1 MSAHDCGCGSAH
13 CGCCEGVATSTP
25 VALDNRRGL
34 PALSYRVG
42 THGRFLAS
50 MKARLPSMEVEVPG
64 DGHQAARSLR
74 PLQPLTTRDPADP
87 AIALLD
93 GWATVSDVLSF
104 YQERIANEG
113 YLRTAGERRSL
124 VELARLVG
132 YAPRPGVSSGVFL
145 SYTVD
150 DNQAEP
156 VELPV
161 GTRAQSIPGPGEL
174 PQSFETD
181 EALQARREW
190 NDLQIRRERPQRIEL
205 VNVLALLGIHAVGV
219 DTGVLPGDLLLFQFG
234 ASATAVHVARR
245 VIAVEP
251 DFAGQRTALRLQ
263 PLPPLEPQAQALLQ
277 ILQNKLAFIQ
287 DKRAI
292 ENCEQLLN
300 ALLLSAPRPTLSKWA
315 DWLKSG
321 VDDADA
327 ILAIAVFGDAVS
339 ELKPPSTGAPSGG
352 PDGAVKQ
359 LLRPP
364 ELQAANTLRLSRE
377 LDETFR
383 VYADVQPQLITEFAP
398 RLKDSYYDAWRGSS
412 PEQATP
418 SLTAVYVLGAGETL
432 FGAGSSKPMPG
443 TTGNNT
449 IPPVESWADWLY
461 EDDESDSN
469 AFLGKADPLLA
480 AGDRILVTR
489 PALDE
494 HKLPRYQVLTIATVR
509 TGPRSAYAL
518 SSETTAVEFVFEPPE
533 TGWRDVAHEKG
544 NYPIDELRKTWLHP
558 QRRKLEMAQEPI
570 VGDVSGKELELGPL
584 HEQLKSGRWVVVEGE
599 RSDIPGVRGV
609 HESELLMVA
618 GLVHGSDDTLPGD
631 RPHTTLR
638 LATKMAY
645 TYYRDGLRIHA
656 NVVPASHGESR
667 KEVLGSSDARR
678 PLQRFALRQPPLTW
692 RPAPTAA
699 GATSTLKVLVNEV
712 EWQETDSLA
721 GLAPDARAYVTVT
734 GDDGVTSVVFGDG
747 VNGLRP
753 PSGFENLRAEYRT
766 GIGKAGNVR
775 DGQVSLLISRPLG
788 IKDVINPLRASGGAD
803 RESIGLIRENAPRS
817 LMALDRLVSL
827 SDYADF
833 TRMFAGIA
841 KAVARRVSDGVREV
855 VHITVA
861 GVDDMP
867 LDPNSDLHRNLMQ
880 ALRELGDPALSVQ
893 VAMRERIAL
902 VLQARLRLLPGHRW
916 EPVAIAV
923 RERLLE
929 RFGFDQ
935 RALAQP
941 ALLCEIVAAMQSVRG
956 VDWVDVDS
964 FGGIP
969 ETVFDPN
976 AELDEQEQPIP
987 GRRLVRQDEITT
999 IVRKIIY
1006 GEIGS
1011 GLVNGN
1017 NGSDG
1022 SDGAPV
1028 PIQPPA
1034 RVEAGPAEPEGDTIR
1049 PARLACFVPGVPDT
1063 LILNPVP

>member
-1 MSAHDCGCGSAH
+1 MSAHDCGCGSAR
-13 CGCCEGVATSTP
+13 CGCCEGVAASTP

-34 PALSYRVG
+34 PALAYRVG

-64 DGHQAARSLR
+64 DGRQAARSLR

-132 YAPRPGVSSGVFL
+132 YAPRAGVSSSVFL

-150 DNQAEP
+150 DNQAGP

-205 VNVLALLGIHAVGV
+205 ANVLALDSIHAVGV
-219 DTGVLPGDLLLFQFG
+219 DTGVLPGDLLLLQFG

-245 VIAVEP
+245 VVAVEP
-251 DFAGQRTALRLQ
+251 DFAGQRTRLRLQ
-263 PLPPLEPQAQALLQ
+263 PLPPLQDQAHPLLQ
-277 ILQNKLAFIQ
+277 ILQNKLAFTQ
-287 DKRAI
+287 DDRAI
-292 ENCEQLLN
+292 ENCAQLLN
-300 ALLLSAPRPTLSKWA
+300 ALRLGAPRPPMDEWA
-315 DWLKSG
+315 GLLNGG
-321 VDDADA
+321 VENGNAMQAIDAFGEA
-327 ILAIAVFGDAVS
+327 LA
-339 ELKPPSTGAPSGG
+339 ELGLPGASAPNGG
-352 PDGAVKQ
+352 PDDAVEH
-359 LLRPP
+359 LLAPRR
-364 ELQAANTLRLSRE
+364 LQAANTLRLPRK
-377 LDETFR
+377 LDETFS
-383 VYADVQPQLITEFAP
+383 YDADVQPQLITDFAP
-398 RLKDSYYDAWRGSS
+398 TLKDSYYAAWRGSS

-418 SLTAVYVLGAGETL
+418 SLTAVHVLGAGETL

-443 TTGNNT
+443 TTNNT
-449 IPPVESWADWLY
+449 IPPVESWADWVY

-480 AGDRILVTR
+480 IGDRVLVVR
-489 PALDE
+489 PP
-494 HKLPRYQVLTIATVR
+494 LPTELLARYQVMHVASAH
-509 TGPRSAYAL
+509 TGPRSAYGL
-518 SSETTAVEFVFEPPE
+518 SQESTRIEFGAEGE
-533 TGWRDVAHEKG
+533 HSAWRDVADG
-544 NYPIDELRKTWLHP
+544 QTRRRIDELRQTWLHP
-558 QRRKLEMAQEPI
+558 QRRRLEMAAEPI
-570 VGDVSGKELELGPL
+570 LDDVSGSRLELGPL

-609 HESELLMVA
+609 RVSELMMIA
-618 GLVHGSDDTLPGD
+618 GLEHGSDFWRPGD

-638 LATKMAY
+638 LATPLAY
-645 TYYRDGLRIHA
+645 VYYRDGLRIHA
-656 NVVPASHGESR
+656 NVVAASHGETR

-699 GATSTLKVLVNEV
+699 GAASTLKVLVNEV

-721 GLAPDARAYVTVT
+721 GLGPDARAYVTVT

-753 PSGFENLRAEYRT
+753 PSGFENLRAEYRN
-766 GIGKAGNVR
+766 GIGKGGNVR
-775 DGQVSLLISRPLG
+775 AGQISLLISRPLG
-788 IKDVINPLRASGGAD
+788 IKEVINPLHASGGAD

-841 KAVARRVSDGVREV
+841 KAVAARLSDGVREV

-867 LDPNSDLHRNLMQ
+867 LDPNSDLYRNLMQ

-916 EPVAIAV
+916 EPVATAV

-935 RALAQP
+935 RALARP

-969 ETVFDPN
+969 ETVIDWQSDQRR
-976 AELDEQEQPIP
+976 LISQDEITDIVQAIVYGDSDSGFNGNDEQPIP
-987 GRRLVRQDEITT
+987 V
-999 IVRKIIY
+999 
-1006 GEIGS
+1006 
-1011 GLVNGN
+1011 
-1017 NGSDG
+1017 
-1022 SDGAPV
+1022 
-1028 PIQPPA
+1028 QPPA
-1034 RVEAGPAEPEGDTIR
+1034 RVEAGPAEPDGDTIR
-1049 PARLACFVPGVPDT
+1049 PARLACFVPNVPDT
-1063 LILNPVP
+1063 LILNPVQ